1 MNLDSEFAAMIGD
14 DGIKVPGL
22 GVIIFRGGEE
32 IFSAFHG
39 RRDIAADK
47 PVTRHTRFRVAS
59 VSKMFTIFAVMQLV
73 ERGKLN
79 LDDDAGKYL
88 GFELRNPNRP
98 QKKISV
104 RMLANHTSSLRD
116 GKIYSIPP
124 AYGVEEFF
132 RRDGKFFAGGEHF
145 GTESVGKYFTY
156 GNLNYG
162 LLGTIIEHVT
172 GQRFDL
178 YQREN
183 IFRPLD
189 IKADYLPANLEPS
202 EFEQLGTIYRKKNS
216 FGQWDEHGAWFGTV
230 DDFGGVQPPRDT
242 VRLQNP
248 YAENFQ
254 DTYSLKDYRVGTN
267 ATIFSPQGGLRI
279 SFDELA
285 SVLTMFFNGGLYR
298 GRRILSRESLREMF
312 KSQWIFDGTNG
323 DTCGG
328 VMLNYGLGTYR
339 IDGTNSARV
348 CREHVINLI
357 GHTGAAFGLLSGIF
371 FSPHSRDGFVY
382 MLNGTAILEDDPRS
396 RGQFSCNYIWEE
408 QIMDAICRKLF
419 LATEMKTVHRG

>member
-1 MNLDSEFAAMIGD
+1 MNLDSELSAMIGD

-47 PVTRHTRFRVAS
+47 PVTRNTRFRAAS

-132 RRDGKFFAGGEHF
+132 RRDGKFFTGGEHF
-145 GTESVGKYFTY
+145 CTESVGEYFTY

-162 LLGTIIEHVT
+162 LLGTIVERVT

-183 IFRPLD
+183 LFRPLD
-189 IKADYLPANLEPS
+189 IKAEYLPANLEPS
-202 EFEQLGTIYRKKNS
+202 EFEQLGAVYRKNS
-216 FGQWDEHGAWFGTV
+216 FGREWFGTV

-254 DTYSLKDYRVGTN
+254 GEYNLADYRVGTN

-285 SVLTMFFNGGLYR
+285 RVLMMIFNGGIYR

-312 KSQWIFDGTNG
+312 KSQWLFDGTNG
-323 DTCGG
+323 DTLGG

-339 IDGTNSARV
+339 IDGTSSARV
-348 CREHVINLI
+348 CREHVVNLI
-357 GHTGAAFGLLSGIF
+357 GHSGAAFGLLSGIF
-371 FSPHSRDGFVY
+371 FRPESHDGFVY
-382 MLNGTAILEDDPRS
+382 MLNGTAISEDNPSS
-396 RGQFSCNYIWEE
+396 RGQFSGNYIWEE
-408 QIMDAICRKLF
+408 KIMDAVCRHLLKYIDS
-419 LATEMKTVHRG
+419 AQACAVKIVN